1 MAVSRLLATYGAA
14 PFISE
19 QGHLSDE
26 DRKTLTE
33 WGVDFEEG
41 GHTEEA
47 WNADAVVPSPGVP
60 DSSLPLRMA
69 RKRGLPVYSELEV
82 AYWFCDARIVAV
94 TGTNGKTTTT
104 SLAGHILREAGRSVF
119 VAGNIGMPFS
129 TVVLEAGPS
138 DVVVLEV
145 SSFQLDH
152 ILHFRPQVG
161 VLLNITPDHLD
172 RYEGRANL
180 YAQSKWRLFEN
191 QGRGDTLV
199 YNADDPIVC
208 EGLLTARLSRA
219 VRTVPFSLEQ
229 ELDYGAFIRE
239 DSIFLRIDSDREVP
253 LMPVKE
259 VALRGRHNLYNT
271 LAAAVSARAMEVRD
285 DIVRS
290 SLGSFAGVPHRL
302 EVVGDLNGVRY
313 INDSKATNVNAV
325 WYALESMQGPV
336 VLIAGGRDKGNDYES
351 LRPLVRSKVSI
362 LITIGEGAD
371 TIAAELGPE
380 AERTMR
386 ADSIEHAVH
395 LAHLLAEEGDVVLLS
410 PACASFD
417 MFKDYQERGDRFRE
431 AVQGLLQPTSAST
444 EE

>member
-1 MAVSRLLATYGAA
+1 
-14 PFISE
+14 
-19 QGHLSDE
+19 
-26 DRKTLTE
+26 
-33 WGVDFEEG
+33 
-41 GHTEEA
+41 
-47 WNADAVVPSPGVP
+47 
-60 DSSLPLRMA
+60 
-69 RKRGLPVYSELEV
+69 
-82 AYWFCDARIVAV
+82 
-94 TGTNGKTTTT
+94 
-104 SLAGHILREAGRSVF
+104 
-119 VAGNIGMPFS
+119 
-129 TVVLEAGPS
+129 
-138 DVVVLEV
+138 
-145 SSFQLDH
+145 
-152 ILHFRPQVG
+152 
-161 VLLNITPDHLD
+161 
-172 RYEGRANL
+172 
-180 YAQSKWRLFEN
+180 
-191 QGRGDTLV
+191 
-199 YNADDPIVC
+199 
-208 EGLLTARLSRA
+208 
-219 VRTVPFSLEQ
+219 
-229 ELDYGAFIRE
+229 
-239 DSIFLRIDSDREVP
+239 
-253 LMPVKE
+253 MPVKE

-302 EVVGDLNGVRY
+302 EVVRDLNGVRY

-325 WYALESMQGPV
+325 WYALESMHGPV
-336 VLIAGGRDKGNDYES
+336 ILIAGGRDKGNDYES

-386 ADSIEHAVH
+386 ADSIEHAVR